1 MPLKLASREYVHIL
15 WDAALLPL
23 KGRYV
28 IVILKEKK
36 EEERNKWLMI
46 LITTIIMEAGS
57 RYTQQ
62 YYTGSWRH
70 YLNYYHRL
78 IQTASVIAGHDRS

>member
-1 MPLKLASREYVHIL
+1 
-15 WDAALLPL
+15 
-23 KGRYV
+23 
-28 IVILKEKK
+28 
-36 EEERNKWLMI
+36 MI

-78 IQTASVIAGHDRS
+78 IQTASVIAGHDRSLFVFYRLAIYPSAINI